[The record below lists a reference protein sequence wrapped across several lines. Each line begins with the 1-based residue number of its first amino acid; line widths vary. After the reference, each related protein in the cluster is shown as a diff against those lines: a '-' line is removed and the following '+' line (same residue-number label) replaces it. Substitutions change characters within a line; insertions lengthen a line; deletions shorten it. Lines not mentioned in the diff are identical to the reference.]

1 IVCDLLQENWPS
13 MDLVGDMLLHN
24 LRQDHAS
31 AFRVER
37 LRPSYTRH
45 LVRMANSPMR
55 LVDTAERALN
65 RFVKYP
71 RWLSRQ
77 AAKFDLF
84 HIVDHSYAHLVHRL
98 PPQRTVV
105 TCHDTDA
112 FRCLLESGNALPLQ
126 ARKRITMRLLSGL
139 QRAAHVMC
147 DSAATAGEL
156 LAQGWVRP
164 ERISVVNLGVDPVYS
179 PEADPEADK
188 EVDRFLESAS
198 GRIKILHVGS
208 ATPRKRIDVLLQ
220 VFAEIRKEFPSAML
234 LRVGGPLTAG
244 QQKMARQLGVEDS
257 ILALP
262 FLTA

>member
-1 IVCDLLQENWPS
+1 MSNTSLILGAEHPSPSLDLPRVAIVCDLLQENWPS

-31 AFRVER
+31 PVRVER

-77 AAKFDLF
+77 AGKFDLF

-98 PPQRTVV
+98 PPQRTVI

-112 FRCLLESGNALPLQ
+112 FRCLLDPGRSIP
-126 ARKRITMRLLSGL
+126 ARLRRNITMRLLSGL
-139 QRAAHVMC
+139 QMAAAVIC
-147 DSAATAGEL
+147 DSTGTAGEL
-156 LAQGWVRP
+156 LAHGWARP
-164 ERISVVNLGVDPVYS
+164 E
-179 PEADPEADK
+179 K
-188 EVDRFLESAS
+188 
-198 GRIKILHVGS
+198 
-208 ATPRKRIDVLLQ
+208 T
-220 VFAEIRKEFPSAML
+220 
-234 LRVGGPLTAG
+234 
-244 QQKMARQLGVEDS
+244 
-257 ILALP
+257 
-262 FLTA
+262 